1 MKLLCKIGIHRPLK
15 VGKLLFC
22 DARGREVHLATC
34 PCGKTWMTDG
44 GPWKGYKCRSLLSK
58 EDLDDMKRKVECP
71 AQVKR
76 EIEQLCQKTV
86 RKEEPFDKE
95 TLLRILK
102 DIKTLDPEI
111 HVLDEGTFE

>member
-15 VGKLLFC
+15 VGKLLFTDRWGC
-22 DARGREVHLATC
+22 EVHLATC

-44 GPWKGYKCRSLLSK
+44 GPWKGYKCVSLLAR
-58 EDLDDMKRKVECP
+58 EELDKMKRKEVC
-71 AQVKR
+71 
-76 EIEQLCQKTV
+76 
-86 RKEEPFDKE
+86 KEEPFDRE
-95 TLLRILK
+95 TLIRILK